1 MQSYCC
7 VMEQDTAHPNGS
19 GEYELQ
25 EVRAET
31 VEISQGGAALIQAD
45 SVSIT
50 QGGAQFVETK
60 ALTITQGG
68 AVSVSAETANLD
80 ASAAL
85 LVSANDIQL
94 NSGAAA
100 IAVADTLKAD
110 ANSRI
115 GILFAGTIEGTPK
128 VGFDART
135 AAIVGVCGATT
146 LFVLNR
152 IFRRS

>member
-1 MQSYCC
+1 
-7 VMEQDTAHPNGS
+7 MEQETSHPNGS
-19 GEYELQ
+19 GEYEVLE

-60 ALTITQGG
+60 SLAISQGG
-68 AVSVSAETANLD
+68 VVSVSTETANLD

-85 LVSANDIQL
+85 LVSADNIQL

-100 IAVADTLKAD
+100 IAIADTLKAD
-110 ANSRI
+110 RGSRI
-115 GILFAGTIEGTPK
+115 GILLAGTIEGNPK
-128 VGFDART
+128 VGLDART
-135 AAIVGVCGATT
+135 AAIVGVCGAAT
-146 LFVLNR
+146 LFALNR
-152 IFRRS
+152 LLRRSL